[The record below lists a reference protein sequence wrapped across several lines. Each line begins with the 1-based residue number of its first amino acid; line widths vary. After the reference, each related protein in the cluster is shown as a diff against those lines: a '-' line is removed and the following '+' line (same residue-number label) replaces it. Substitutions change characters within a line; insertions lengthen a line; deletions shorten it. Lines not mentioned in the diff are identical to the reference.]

1 MQKGNLKNR
10 LTFDDALAINIPE
23 FRGASPLN
31 SGEWLDVLSDLAEGL
46 YNWYGNIDFY
56 DLLLIE
62 KYIFRKNK
70 FALIHT
76 KYRQGNAIISK
87 GFHIFKVT
95 PITYFSR
102 YQVKTLRIVI
112 DRKPEN
118 LILNYDV
125 SDFVYFDNF
134 TYTIPYTLAM
144 KYSEV
149 LANLDA
155 LYMQCISKL
164 SIPIIGVGFKNLK
177 NDLINI
183 FKRTR
188 LNALYT
194 LVNGDYENHRMQD
207 AFFNPQIEFIL
218 DKVNMQ
224 RQEIMKEYIQ
234 ELGIN
239 PNIESLSKSQYQ
251 NNRELLQNS
260 LISKYFSA
268 SLNKYRTN
276 FCNKCN
282 EKFDLKIGYEPTV
295 SFNET
300 DIIGEK
306 MRNE

>member
-1 MQKGNLKNR
+1 MNNLIKTPK

-31 SGEWLDVLSDLAEGL
+31 SGEWLNILSDLAEGL
-46 YNWYGNIDFY
+46 YNWFGDLDFY

-62 KYIFRKNK
+62 KLIFKKEN
-70 FALIHT
+70 FALVHT
-76 KYRQGNAIISK
+76 KYKQGKAIIRK
-87 GFHIFKVT
+87 GYHIFKVVPT
-95 PITYFSR
+95 DYYSR
-102 YQVKTLRIVI
+102 NQVKTIRLVI
-112 DRKPEN
+112 DKKPTS
-118 LILNYDV
+118 LLLDYDIE
-125 SDFVYFDNF
+125 DFVYFDNF
-134 TYTIPYTLAM
+134 TYTEPYTIAM

-149 LANLDA
+149 LASLDA
-155 LYMQCISKL
+155 LYMQNISKL
-164 SIPIIGVGFKNLK
+164 SIPVIGVGFKNLK

-183 FKRTR
+183 FKRTK

-218 DKVNMQ
+218 DKVNEQ
-224 RQEIMKEYIQ
+224 RQLIMKEYIQ

-239 PNIESLSKSQYQ
+239 PNIESLNQSQYQ
-251 NNRELLQNS
+251 NNRQLTQNS

-282 EKFDLKIGYEPTV
+282 EKFSLTLGYEPTV
-295 SFNET
+295 SIDEKGEVTNE
-300 DIIGEK
+300 
-306 MRNE
+306 